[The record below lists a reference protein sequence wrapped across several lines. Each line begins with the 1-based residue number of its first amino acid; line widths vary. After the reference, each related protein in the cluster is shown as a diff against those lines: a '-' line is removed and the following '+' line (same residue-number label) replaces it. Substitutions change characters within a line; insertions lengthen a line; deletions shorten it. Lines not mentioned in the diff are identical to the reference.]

1 AWSRENSDIGLASQ
15 LASSLQPLWLVRG
28 RIREGLTWFDAALSD
43 QNAHPGDIAPAVR
56 ARALAD
62 KATLNAYAGATDSL
76 EQACEALSIARE
88 VDDPA
93 LLARALTACGGIA
106 VYNPE
111 VARPYFAEASG
122 LARSIGDKWR
132 LSQILFW
139 QAFGAF
145 MAGDPIA
152 VRAAA
157 EDGGNLDCLRG
168 PGCAGA
174 RGSDRRP
181 TLGRRRRRD
190 DDRLAP
196 VAAAD
201 HACACC

>member
-1 AWSRENSDIGLASQ
+1 M
-15 LASSLQPLWLVRG
+15 
-28 RIREGLTWFDAALSD
+28 
-43 QNAHPGDIAPAVR
+43 R
-56 ARALAD
+56 AGALAD
-62 KATLNAYAGATDSL
+62 NATLDAYAGATDSL
-76 EQACEALSIARE
+76 EQACEALAIARE
-88 VDDPA
+88 IDDPA

-122 LARSIGDKWR
+122 LARSTGDKWR

-157 EDGGNLDCLRG
+157 EEGRDLADAIGDRFVSLGA
-168 PGCAGA
+168 AGVSVWHKGFPVI
-174 RGSDRRP
+174 RLEPSRNCVRWLPRP
-181 TLGRRRRRD
+181 T
-190 DDRLAP
+190 RLTTRSGGAP
-196 VAAAD
+196 PYS
-201 HACACC
+201 CRPSC